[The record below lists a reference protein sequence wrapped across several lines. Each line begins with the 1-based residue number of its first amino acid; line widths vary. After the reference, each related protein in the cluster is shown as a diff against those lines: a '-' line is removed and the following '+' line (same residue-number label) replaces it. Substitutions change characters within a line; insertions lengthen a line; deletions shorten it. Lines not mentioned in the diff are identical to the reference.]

1 MTCRLLDTITAT
13 PSHALEQSAASW
25 WCPLTPNT
33 VRQCWNMPSHF
44 LSAGTYLFW
53 LLYLMS
59 LVIKGEHLH
68 RLCLMCNPIVK
79 LCTYPVVERYYLLL
93 QINAT
98 SGHLCRFDVWL
109 KSLYIIILAIN
120 KLVSQIG
127 KIPDKIIC
135 PLISTQLSSAIYL
148 HDLLGSYLVVYS
160 TFLNDH
166 HNFISTFYNGIN

>member
-1 MTCRLLDTITAT
+1 LKFCNFIAV
-13 PSHALEQSAASW
+13 QYF
-25 WCPLTPNT
+25 T
-33 VRQCWNMPSHF
+33 VTEGSSTMSKTHTLRWVWNGS
-44 LSAGTYLFW
+44 
-53 LLYLMS
+53 
-59 LVIKGEHLH
+59 
-68 RLCLMCNPIVK
+68 
-79 LCTYPVVERYYLLL
+79 YPVVERYYLLL

-166 HNFISTFYNGIN
+166 HISTYTEKTKTKFMQCS